1 MTPLNRRRLDNF
13 RANRR
18 GYGSLWIFGTLLFV
32 SLFAE
37 FIANDRPLLVRY
49 DGGFYAPVLV
59 DYPETEFGGFLETDA
74 DYSDPE
80 VKALIEERGWILWPP
95 IRYSYDSIVYD
106 LPAPAPSPP
115 SRRNWLGTDD
125 QARDVTARLIYGFRI
140 SVLFGLILTLVSSVV
155 GVAAGAVQGY
165 FGGWLDLLFQRFIE
179 MWSGLPTLYLLIILA
194 SVVTPSFWWLLA
206 FMLLFSWMALVG
218 VVRAEFLRA
227 RNLDY
232 VRAARALG
240 VGNPRVI
247 ARHVLPNAMVAAL
260 TFLPFITSG
269 AVVTLTA
276 LDFLGFGLP
285 PGSASLG
292 ELLKQGKD
300 NLQAPWLGFAAF
312 FVIAIMLS
320 LLVFI
325 GEAVRDAFDPRKTF
339 APEPAG
345 GETEDGVAAEAAV
358 AAEGGAMAGGGN
370 ETTLAASGAGG
381 SAEGG
386 DRLGPGAALV
396 AIDDLAV
403 RFGSGAAAVEAVDG
417 VSLAIRR
424 GETVALVG
432 ESGSGKSATALSIL
446 QLLPYPAASHPRGSI
461 RFQDTELLGADAET
475 LQRIRGDRI
484 AMIFQEPMTSLNPL
498 HTVERQIGETLKL
511 HKGLDGPAAAARTRE
526 LLRLVGI
533 DDAERRLGAY
543 PHELSGG
550 QRQRVMIAMALAN
563 EPDLLIADEPTTALD
578 VTIQAQLLA
587 LLVSLQQRLGMAILF
602 ITHDMG
608 IVRRLA
614 DRLCIMQQGKI
625 VEAGAT
631 ADVLERPRHPY
642 TRHLLAATP
651 KGAPAAP
658 ASAAEP
664 LLSCDDLKVWYPVK
678 AGILRRTVDH
688 VRAVDG
694 ISVELREGRTV
705 GVVGESGSGK
715 TTLGLALLRLVGSD
729 GAVRY
734 DGRDIQGLRSRTL
747 RPLRRD
753 MQVVFQDPY
762 GSLNPRLSVAQIIE
776 EGLVVHG
783 LGRSPEE
790 RDALIVE
797 ALREVELE
805 PEARHR
811 YPHEFSGGQRQRIAI
826 ARAMV
831 LKPRFVVLDEP
842 TSALD
847 VSVQAQIVDLLRRLQ
862 DQHRCAYLFISHDL
876 KVVRAMSHHVL
887 VVHRGVVVEEGPA
900 AAIFET
906 PRHDYTR
913 ELVAAAA
920 LNPRASG
927 AAP

>member
-18 GYGSLWIFGTLLFV
+18 GYASLRIFCVLLLA

-37 FIANDRPLLVRY
+37 FIANDRPLLVRH
-49 DGGFYAPVLV
+49 DGRFYAPVLA
-59 DYPETEFGGFLETDA
+59 DYPETEFGGFLESTA
-74 DYSDPE
+74 DYNDPE
-80 VKALIEERGWILWPP
+80 VRALIQERGWMLWPP
-95 IRYSYDSIVYD
+95 VPYRYDTVVHD
-106 LPAPAPSPP
+106 LSTPAPSPP
-115 SRRNWLGTDD
+115 SRQNWLGTDD
-125 QARDVTARLIYGFRI
+125 QARDVAARLIYGFRI
-140 SVLFGLILTLVSSVV
+140 SVLFGLVLTLASSVV
-155 GVAAGAVQGY
+155 GIAAGAVQGY
-165 FGGWLDLLFQRFIE
+165 FGGWLDLVFQRFIE

-194 SVVTPSFWWLLA
+194 SVVTPSFWWLLG

-232 VRAARALG
+232 VKAARALG
-240 VGNPRVI
+240 VGNPRII

-260 TFLPFITSG
+260 TFLPFVTSG

-300 NLQAPWLGFAAF
+300 NLHAPWLGFTAF
-312 FVIAIMLS
+312 LVIAVMLS

-325 GEAVRDAFDPRKTF
+325 GEGVRDAFDPRKTF
-339 APEPAG
+339 APESAGRAEPAAAPAG
-345 GETEDGVAAEAAV
+345 TARAAG
-358 AAEGGAMAGGGN
+358 AEPAP
-370 ETTLAASGAGG
+370 
-381 SAEGG
+381 
-386 DRLGPGAALV
+386 GPGADAPLL
-396 AIDDLAV
+396 AIRDLAV
-403 RFGSGAAAVEAVDG
+403 RFGSGPGAVEAVDG
-417 VSLAIRR
+417 VSLAVHR

-432 ESGSGKSATALSIL
+432 ESGSGKSATALSVL

-461 RFQDTELLGADAET
+461 RFQGTELVDADPRT

-498 HTVERQIGETLKL
+498 HTIERQVGETLKL
-511 HKGLDGPAAAARTRE
+511 HKGLDGPGAAARTLE
-526 LLRLVGI
+526 LLRLAGI
-533 DDAERRLGAY
+533 PEPERRLGAY

-578 VTIQAQLLA
+578 VTVQAQLLA
-587 LLVSLQQRLGMAILF
+587 LLADLRQRLGMAILF

-614 DRLCIMQQGKI
+614 DRLCVMQQGRV
-625 VEAGAT
+625 VEAGVA

-651 KGAPAAP
+651 KGAPEPGDA
-658 ASAAEP
+658 ASAPVLACE
-664 LLSCDDLKVWYPVK
+664 DLKVWYPVK
-678 AGILRRTVDH
+678 AGVLRRTVDH

-694 ISVELREGRTV
+694 VSVEIREGRTV

-715 TTLGLALLRLVGSD
+715 TTLGMALLRLAASE

-734 DGRDIQGLRSRTL
+734 DGRDVRGLRSAAL

-762 GSLNPRLSVAQIIE
+762 GSLNPRLSAAQIIE

-783 LGRSPEE
+783 LGRTPEE
-790 RDALIVE
+790 RDRLIVE

-811 YPHEFSGGQRQRIAI
+811 YPHEFSGGQRQRVAI

-831 LKPRFVVLDEP
+831 LKPRCVVLDEP

-862 DQHRCAYLFISHDL
+862 QQHRCAYLFISHDL

-887 VVHRGVVVEEGPA
+887 VLHEGVVVEQGPTE
-900 AAIFET
+900 AIFER
-906 PRHDYTR
+906 PGHDYTR
-913 ELVAAAA
+913 ELVAAAFDREA
-920 LNPRASG
+920 GTTPRSRRLPPRG
-927 AAP
+927 E